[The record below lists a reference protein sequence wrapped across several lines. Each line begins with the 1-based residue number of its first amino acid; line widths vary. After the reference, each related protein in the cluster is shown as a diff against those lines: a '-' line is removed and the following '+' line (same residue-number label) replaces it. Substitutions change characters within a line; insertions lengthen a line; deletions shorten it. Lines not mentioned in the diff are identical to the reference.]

1 MRVAVALV
9 DTPIGKLAVSLGDG
23 GLVGVDFDVGLEDL
37 AGRLARRVG
46 PVELEAAMHPAAA
59 AVAAYFRGTL
69 GAVDEVP
76 LATLGTPFQRRV
88 WAALRKIPA
97 GRTVSYGELAR
108 SVGRP
113 DSVRAV
119 GRANGDNPWPVVVP
133 CHRVIGKDGRLVG
146 YGGGIERKRWLL
158 RHEGALLV

>member
-1 MRVAVALV
+1 
-9 DTPIGKLAVSLGDG
+9 
-23 GLVGVDFDVGLEDL
+23 
-37 AGRLARRVG
+37 
-46 PVELEAAMHPAAA
+46 
-59 AVAAYFRGTL
+59 VAAYFRGAL
-69 GAVDEVP
+69 GAVDDLP

-88 WAALRKIPA
+88 WAALRTIPA

-108 SVGRP
+108 RVGRP
-113 DSVRAV
+113 ESVRAV
-119 GRANGDNPWPVVVP
+119 GGANGDNPWPVVVP